1 MVPALDERYTFL
13 VHNASNNL
21 DAGTLEHLGTT
32 ARVDA
37 RVIDTKDNPC
47 YSGFHEGLRTRASLA
62 RVCAGLE
69 CHNSCEALC
78 RNTGSSSIGH
88 RHNFRVLCPR
98 SFVPA
103 LSADGASAIEKNAAN
118 TRITPCHGPLGRKF
132 QRTRHRCCQGNS
144 RGVRGVHPVLY
155 ST

>member
-1 MVPALDERYTFL
+1 MVPALDERSTFL

-21 DAGTLEHLGTT
+21 DAGTLQHLGTP

-37 RVIDTKDNPC
+37 RVLDAKDNPC
-47 YSGFHEGLRTRASLA
+47 YSGFHEGLRARASLA
-62 RVCAGLE
+62 RVRAGLQS
-69 CHNSCEALC
+69 HNSGEALG
-78 RNTGSSSIGH
+78 RDPGSSSIGH
-88 RHNFRVLCPR
+88 GHDFCVLCPR

-103 LSADGASAIEKNAAN
+103 FSADGASAIEKNAAN
-118 TRITPCHGPLGRKF
+118 TRITACHGPLGRKF